1 VRNKRRVKQKFFKNK
16 NIARRRVG
24 AHETEPAKPVK
35 LGCFILK
42 RH

>member
-24 AHETEPAKPVK
+24 AHEIKAARPRAWLLP
-35 LGCFILK
+35 
-42 RH
+42 